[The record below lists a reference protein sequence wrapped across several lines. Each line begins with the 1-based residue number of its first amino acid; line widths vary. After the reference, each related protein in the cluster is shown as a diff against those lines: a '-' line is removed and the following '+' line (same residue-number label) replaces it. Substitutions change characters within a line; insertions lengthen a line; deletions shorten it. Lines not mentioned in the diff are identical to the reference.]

1 MTNSGDNDKI
11 SGAIGGALNPD
22 SERADKHAEQYY
34 EAVRKMQT
42 DVKRIA
48 ENIGYSEESI
58 QSIKDF
64 IFNEKHDL
72 GDGIDYFEPDYF
84 MAQSWQRLID
94 GKNILPHDLTLIK
107 HEKMEK

>member
-1 MTNSGDNDKI
+1 MTNSGDNDKIRI

-64 IFNEKHDL
+64 IFNEEL
-72 GDGIDYFEPDYF
+72 VSIVAVIRIDVSEYTAKKRP
-84 MAQSWQRLID
+84 I
-94 GKNILPHDLTLIK
+94 P
-107 HEKMEK
+107 EKTEVRMYGRQQACLL